1 MAIALVALGILSLLC
16 GVSLYAGLGYTAGLG
31 AWAAEIPFEAIIAA
45 AAGALHREVWLA
57 VPFFILTGYLM
68 AEGTM
73 QRLIKLVDAFI
84 GWVPGGLALVMVVSC
99 ALFGACSGSIV
110 SAVAAVGS
118 IMIPMMEEQ
127 GYERAW
133 SAALVSVAGVLAM
146 LIPPSNPFIIYCGVT
161 ETPVGPMFLAGVL
174 PGILLVLI
182 LYGIVLM
189 MPEGRIRSKK
199 KYTWKERGQAFYE
212 VIPVLGIPVVILGGI
227 YGGIMTPVEAAAA
240 SCVYAAAIGLFFYR
254 TLSFTGIINSL
265 RASVRITSMIFVLVA
280 MAYAVNA
287 VVTMLGVP
295 TGLASLAAGFGKVGL
310 LLMVM
315 GIMLFMGFILEEIST
330 MVVMVPIFWLSVIK
344 LGINPLHFGV
354 VICTAAAIGYS
365 TPPIALNLY
374 TAASVA
380 NVPSTKVFRK
390 VIPFLIGITILNVI
404 VVFIPQ
410 LSTFLPDLFYKSR

>member
-1 MAIALVALGILSLLC
+1 MAIVLVALGILSLIC
-16 GVSLYAGLGYTAGLG
+16 GVSLYAGLGYSAGLG
-31 AWAAEIPFEAIIAA
+31 AWAADIPLEAIIAS
-45 AAGALHREVWLA
+45 AAGSLHREVWLA

-73 QRLIKLVDAFI
+73 QRLIRVVDAFI

-118 IMIPMMEEQ
+118 IMIPMMETQ
-127 GYERAW
+127 GYPRAW
-133 SAALVSVAGVLAM
+133 SAALVSIAGVLAM

-161 ETPVGPMFLAGVL
+161 ETPVGPMFLAGIL
-174 PGILLVLI
+174 PGILLVII
-182 LYGIVLM
+182 LYLIVLM
-189 MPEGRIRSKK
+189 MPEGKIRSKR
-199 KYTWKERGQAFYE
+199 KYTLKERGQALYE
-212 VIPVLGIPVVILGGI
+212 VSPILGIPVVILGGI
-227 YGGIMTPVEAAAA
+227 YGGITTPVEAAAMA
-240 SCVYAAAIGLFFYR
+240 CAYAAFIGRFVYGEL
-254 TLSFTGIINSL
+254 TLKGIIDSL
-265 RASVRITSMIFVLVA
+265 RTSVRITSMIFVLVA
-280 MAYAVNA
+280 MAYGVNA

-295 TGLASLAAGFGKVGL
+295 TGLASLALGMGKMGL

-315 GIMLFMGFILEEIST
+315 GLMLFMGFILEEIST
-330 MVVMVPIFWLSVIK
+330 MVVMVPIFWPSVLQ
-344 LGINPLHFGV
+344 LGIDPLHFGV

-380 NVPSTKVFRK
+380 NVPSTLVFRK

-410 LSTFLPDLFYKSR
+410 LSTLLPRMFYR

>member
-1 MAIALVALGILSLLC
+1 MAIAFVALGILSLLC

-31 AWAAEIPFEAIIAA
+31 AWAAGIPFEAIIAA
-45 AAGALHREVWLA
+45 AAGSLHREVWLA
-57 VPFFILTGYLM
+57 IPFFILTGYLM

-73 QRLIKLVDAFI
+73 QRLIRIVDAFI

-127 GYERAW
+127 GYDRAW

-146 LIPPSNPFIIYCGVT
+146 LIPPSNPFIIFCGVT
-161 ETPVGPMFLAGVL
+161 ETPVGPMFLAGIL

-182 LYGIVLM
+182 LYMIILM
-189 MPEGRIRSKK
+189 MPEGRLRSKK

-212 VIPVLGIPVVILGGI
+212 VMPVLGIPVVILGGI
-227 YGGIMTPVEAAAA
+227 YGGISSPVEAAATA
-240 SCVYAAAIGLFFYR
+240 CVYAAVLGLFIYR
-254 TLSFTGIINSL
+254 TLTFKGIINSL
-265 RASVRITSMIFVLVA
+265 RTSVRITSMIFVLVA
-280 MAYAVNA
+280 MAYSVNA

-330 MVVMVPIFWLSVIK
+330 MVVMVPIFWLSVLK